1 MSDNEKMQFLN
12 KIKDVYNYDNGY
24 KSGLIGDEAEKPILH
39 NYVTFENRLEAYKIE
54 DKIIKIIENVS
65 IIEEE
70 KDDENITTIEM
81 KLRGRELIK
90 KKINVKDKYII
101 KELKDIY
108 EKYLKIRNKAEENFS
123 FYLEVAKKIGFT
135 YYFNEWVKD
144 IGNIYNKTTKEI
156 IALLN
161 KDYLNYEKE
170 IINLINLIESY

>member
-1 MSDNEKMQFLN
+1 MSDNEKMKFLN

-24 KSGLIGDEAEKPILH
+24 ISGFIGNGSGNSIVE
-39 NYVTFENRLEAYKIE
+39 NYVTFEHRLEAYNLE
-54 DKIIKIIENVS
+54 DKIIKIIENIS
-65 IIEEE
+65 INEEE

-81 KLRGRELIK
+81 KLRDRERIK

-135 YYFNEWVKD
+135 YYFNEWVKG

>member
-24 KSGLIGDEAEKPILH
+24 KSSLIGDEAEKPILH
-39 NYVTFENRLEAYKIE
+39 NYVTFEHRLETYKIE

-90 KKINVKDKYII
+90 KK
-101 KELKDIY
+101 
-108 EKYLKIRNKAEENFS
+108 
-123 FYLEVAKKIGFT
+123 
-135 YYFNEWVKD
+135 
-144 IGNIYNKTTKEI
+144 
-156 IALLN
+156 
-161 KDYLNYEKE
+161 
-170 IINLINLIESY
+170 

>member
-24 KSGLIGDEAEKPILH
+24 KSGLIGDVSENSILH

-54 DKIIKIIENVS
+54 DKIIKIIENIS
-65 IIEEE
+65 IKEEE

-90 KKINVKDKYII
+90 KKINIKDKYVI

-108 EKYLKIRNKAEENFS
+108 EKYRKIRNKAEENFT
-123 FYLEVAKKIGFT
+123 FYFGVANRIRFSYDK
-135 YYFNEWVKD
+135 NEWVKD
-144 IGNIYNKTTKEI
+144 IENIYNKTITEI

-161 KDYLNYEKE
+161 KNYINYEKE
-170 IINLINLIESY
+170 MINLINLIDSY

>member
-1 MSDNEKMQFLN
+1 MSDNEKMKFFN

-24 KSGLIGDEAEKPILH
+24 TSSLIGNGSGNSIVE
-39 NYVTFENRLEAYKIE
+39 NCVTFEHRMEAYHLE
-54 DKIIKIIENVS
+54 DKIIKIIENIS
-65 IIEEE
+65 INEEE

-81 KLRGRELIK
+81 KLRDRELIK

>member
-12 KIKDVYNYDNGY
+12 IINDVYNYDNGY
-24 KSGLIGDEAEKPILH
+24 KSGLIGDVSENSILH

-54 DKIIKIIENVS
+54 DKIIKIIENIS
-65 IIEEE
+65 IKEEE

-90 KKINVKDKYII
+90 KKINVKNKCVI

-108 EKYLKIRNKAEENFS
+108 EKYLKIKNKAEENFS
-123 FYLEVAKKIGFT
+123 FYYRVAKKIGFK
-135 YYFNEWVKD
+135 YYYNEWVEG
-144 IGNIYNKTTKEI
+144 IGNIFNKTTTEI

-161 KDYLNYEKE
+161 NNYLNYEKE
-170 IINLINLIESY
+170 MINLINLIKSY

>member
-1 MSDNEKMQFLN
+1 MSDNEKMIFLN
-12 KIKDVYNYDNGY
+12 KIKDIYNYDNGY
-24 KSGLIGDEAEKPILH
+24 KSGLIGDEAENAIVH

-90 KKINVKDKYII
+90 KKINVKDKCII

-123 FYLEVAKKIGFT
+123 FYYDVANNIGFT
-135 YYFNEWVKD
+135 YYYNEWVKG
-144 IGNIYNKTTKEI
+144 IGNIYNKTTTEI

-161 KDYLNYEKE
+161 NNYLNYEKE

>member
-1 MSDNEKMQFLN
+1 MSDNEKMKFLN
-12 KIKDVYNYDNGY
+12 KIKDVYNYDNGFT
-24 KSGLIGDEAEKPILH
+24 SSLIGNGSGNSIVE
-39 NYVTFENRLEAYKIE
+39 NYVTFERKLEAYHLE
-54 DKIIKIIENVS
+54 GKIIKIIENIS
-65 IIEEE
+65 INEEE

-81 KLRGRELIK
+81 KLRDRELIK
-90 KKINVKDKYII
+90 KKINVKDKCII

-108 EKYLKIRNKAEENFS
+108 EKYLKIRNKAEENFL